1 MKVFQSNLQMLVL
14 WTIVI
19 GPLAPMRTQ
28 SALVADMPI
37 GALPDAQTADESR
50 ADEWKR
56 REIMKL
62 QHGQSLLDANAVS
75 YLEVIV
81 VPLVVF
87 ILAIGVV
94 RRNDL

>member
-1 MKVFQSNLQMLVL
+1 
-14 WTIVI
+14 
-19 GPLAPMRTQ
+19 
-28 SALVADMPI
+28 MPI
-37 GALPDAQTADESR
+37 GAQPDAKAADESR

-62 QHGQSLLDANAVS
+62 QHGQNLLDANAVG

-87 ILAIGVV
+87 ILAIGVM